1 MQHIRISAHNIVC
14 MPWLEQLVAIITYS
28 LLTYWY
34 AQILVSTHLFAVM
47 SVISVSPIIF
57 LTRWVRYRVWVRD
70 RDGK

>member
-14 MPWLEQLVAIITYS
+14 MAWLEQLVALITCS

-34 AQILVSTHLFAVM
+34 AQILVSTHLFVVM
-47 SVISVSPIIF
+47 SAIFVSPIIF